1 MSSNKKVLNDKSK
14 ELTATGSSCGI
25 GIPTARTAA
34 LLLVFLMPRFS
45 SAQANNSGP
54 RDLTLEDAVSYAV
67 QHYPA
72 VRASLEELHAAH
84 AGVSL
89 ARTQYLPVLSGVYQD
104 SRATQNQVPG
114 IWLGTPITPTVE
126 GPTGGSSGQSYWGSQ
141 TAALFSWEPFDFGLR
156 GSMVGQARSAEA
168 KSGANVARTR
178 LEVATAV
185 GNYYLMA
192 VAAELAK
199 KAAQANLDRWR
210 VFNQSVH
217 ALVDNQLRPGVDA
230 SRADAQLALAKTQLY
245 QAQQVEQVSLVMLA
259 ALMGMAGTEI
269 RLEAGVLVS
278 LPSSDSLPNLAPAEH
293 PIARE
298 QMATVQQIQAQEKVL
313 SKTDY
318 PRLFLQGEGFAR
330 GSEVPATTSYL
341 GNWNGL
347 APGRGNWAAGIT
359 VLFPN
364 VFDFKALSAQKQIAK
379 AHESSQRALY
389 DKTIQDVT
397 GQAQAALAALTSAR
411 LVAEQTPIEL
421 AAARESEGQSKARY
435 EASLAT
441 MVEVADAEGLLARAE
456 SDDAI
461 ARLNVWRGLFGLAS
475 AQGDLQPFLDMLKVS
490 DHEKPQ

>member
-1 MSSNKKVLNDKSK
+1 MSCNKIEPEARGVKVVRSDR
-14 ELTATGSSCGI
+14 GI
-25 GIPTARTAA
+25 CIPGLAAAA
-34 LLLVFLMPRFS
+34 LFFAVLMPGLS
-45 SAQANNSGP
+45 SAQESSSGP
-54 RDLTLEDAVSYAV
+54 RALRLEDAVSYAV

-72 VRASLEELHAAH
+72 VRASLEELRAAR

-89 ARTQYLPVLSGVYQD
+89 ARSQYLPALSGVYQD

-126 GPTGGSSGQSYWGSQ
+126 GPTNAASGQSYWGSQ

-156 GSMVGQARSAEA
+156 GSMVGQAKSAEE
-168 KSGANVARTR
+168 KSAADVGRTR

-192 VAAELAK
+192 LAAELGT
-199 KAAQANLDRWR
+199 KAAQANLKRWQ
-210 VFNQSVH
+210 VLDQSVH
-217 ALVDNQLRPGVDA
+217 TLVDNQLRPGVDA

-245 QAQQVEQVSLVMLA
+245 QAQQMEQGFLATLA
-259 ALMGMAGTEI
+259 ALMGVAGTEI
-269 RLEAGVLVS
+269 RLVPGTLVS
-278 LPSSDSLPNLAPAEH
+278 PPSSDSLASLSPAEN

-318 PRLFLQGEGFAR
+318 PRLLLQGEGFAR
-330 GSEVPATTSYL
+330 GSEVPANGSYI

-347 APGRGNWAAGIT
+347 APGRGNWVAGVT

-364 VFDFKALSAQKQIAK
+364 VFDFKGLSARKQMAK
-379 AHESSQRALY
+379 AHENSQRALY
-389 DKTIQDVT
+389 DKTIQNLT
-397 GQAQAALAALTSAR
+397 GQAQVALAALKSAE

-421 AAARESEGQSKARY
+421 TAARESESQSRARY

-441 MVEVADAEGLLARAE
+441 IVEVADAEGLLARAE
-456 SDDAI
+456 TDDAI
-461 ARLNVWRGLFGLAS
+461 ARVNVWRSLFGLAS
-475 AQGDLQPFLDMLKVS
+475 AQGDLQPFLDMLKAPGH
-490 DHEKPQ
+490 DGP